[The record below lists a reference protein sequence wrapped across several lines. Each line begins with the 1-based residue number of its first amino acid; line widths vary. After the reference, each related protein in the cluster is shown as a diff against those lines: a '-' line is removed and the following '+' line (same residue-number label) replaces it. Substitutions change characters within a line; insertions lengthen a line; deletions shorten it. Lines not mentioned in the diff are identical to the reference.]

1 MQELTEAQP
10 TKRKLAP
17 AALLAGTAAAII
29 VCAMLVHSTAF
40 GTPSITPPAAG
51 SVSEVP
57 SVTAAPDVPVSVP
70 VATPTVFGWGG
81 ADSGAGAD
89 LSPLAG
95 KDIVSIA
102 GSMRATLFL
111 TSDRKLF
118 QATGDGVTDV
128 TSTVSHPTAIAAGA
142 YFTAVLNGDGT
153 VSAFGEGFDNAGVIP
168 GLSGVTAIAAGGGQL
183 LALHSDGTVT
193 TAGGAVGGQVAVPAG
208 LAGVTAVAVGSGNF
222 GAIVAGHVV
231 TWGTDAGAQPA
242 SMAGAQIVSLVAGD
256 RTFLALS
263 SDGRAFG
270 WGANYTPNGVLP
282 AEISGR
288 TDIVQVASS
297 RTQDVL
303 LTKGGEVLTV
313 GDSNGSTMPTG
324 LAPVRLI
331 GAGASSAWALTG
343 PSTAK

>member
-1 MQELTEAQP
+1 MQELTETQP
-10 TKRKLAP
+10 SKRKLAP
-17 AALLAGTAAAII
+17 AALLAGTAAVII
-29 VCAMLVHSTAF
+29 VCAVFAHTTAF
-40 GTPSITPPAAG
+40 GTPSETPPTAG

-89 LSPLAG
+89 LAPLAG
-95 KDIVSIA
+95 KEVVSIA

-118 QATGDGVTDV
+118 QATGDGVTEI
-128 TSTVSHPTAIAAGA
+128 TSTVSHPSAVAAGA

-183 LALHSDGTVT
+183 LALHSDGTVS
-193 TAGGAVGGQVAVPAG
+193 TAGGAVGGQVAVPVG

-222 GAIVAGHVV
+222 GAIVGGHVV
-231 TWGTDAGAQPA
+231 TWGTDAGAPPA
-242 SMAGAQIVSLVAGD
+242 GMAGAQIVSLVAGD

-270 WGANYTPNGVLP
+270 WGAAYTPNGVLP

-303 LTKGGEVLTV
+303 LTQSGQVLTV
-313 GDSNGSTMPTG
+313 GDSNGSTAPTD

-331 GAGASSAWALTG
+331 GAGAASSWAITG
-343 PSTAK
+343 PSTTK